1 MDRSGLA
8 LAGLK
13 LLHLAILAGAL
24 VAADG
29 LA

>member
-13 LLHLAILAGAL
+13 LLHLGILVAAL

-29 LA
+29 LV